1 MKVSVRAASL
11 AVLFWLAPLAAQTPA
26 PQPAKPKLGG
36 AAPAVAAPA
45 VAVSSGAQ
53 SQAAAVGNPAADLGF
68 KVAISEEEK
77 IQRLQKRV
85 AELMHQMQAL
95 QKEYESLNA
104 SLSALAKSTVTFR
117 CDNTSISDPRSVN
130 SLGVWVSCS
139 PYACNATSG
148 RCYRPFCAGTA
159 QCSSGF
165 TCDVGGSNLCVS
177 SSGH

>member
-1 MKVSVRAASL
+1 ML
-11 AVLFWLAPLAAQTPA
+11 
-26 PQPAKPKLGG
+26 
-36 AAPAVAAPA
+36 
-45 VAVSSGAQ
+45 SGAQ
-53 SQAAAVGNPAADLGF
+53 SQAGQLSETWPPYLGF
-68 KVAISEEEK
+68 KVAISEEEE
-77 IQRLQKRV
+77 IERLAERV
-85 AELMHQMQAL
+85 AELMHEMQAL
-95 QKEYESLNA
+95 QKEYESLTRP
-104 SLSALAKSTVTFR
+104 SARPTDCDPPG